1 MKSLCVKFA
10 SMLSVACAA
19 SLMSPLVLAES
30 PTFDVSGQWALRYE
44 NITNPLFPTTDDR
57 FNQHNQRLS
66 SKLQVKTVMK
76 WSQFEL
82 LGELADSRVYLDND
96 DPTLG
101 RSQVNTLEP
110 VQFNFS
116 WLGNSQN
123 DGGLNM
129 QKLSVGRF
137 ILDFGSRRVISSGYF
152 RNAMNTFDGVVSE
165 WQWNDWN
172 VNAVYL
178 LPVTRLPGDAA
189 SIDANER
196 GFDKSYSE
204 RAMYGVYASSADKT
218 WQLQTY
224 WFDEE
229 DGPDLNTANR
239 EFLTVS
245 AHYTLPKDTKWRAD
259 AEVIVQSG
267 TRHQSTSPSDVTE
280 IDHQAWLFHGAFGQM
295 VTDTTSLQAI
305 VDLISGD
312 NDSNDGKNTN
322 FDALYAVRR
331 FDFGPTEVY
340 RTMPRRNLVSLGLK
354 MVSKFTKKDNLLI
367 RYLNFSYQKT
377 PVGGESE
384 IGNQIEFRWRHQLLP
399 KFRLEFGGAYM
410 AKGDAF
416 AQGDYP
422 DDTVYG
428 YTAFLLK
435 F

>member
-1 MKSLCVKFA
+1 MKSLYVKFA

-57 FNQHNQRLS
+57 FHQHNQRLS

-116 WLGNSQN
+116 WLGDSQD

-204 RAMYGVYASSADKT
+204 RAIYG
-218 WQLQTY
+218 
-224 WFDEE
+224 
-229 DGPDLNTANR
+229 NR
-239 EFLTVS
+239 
-245 AHYTLPKDTKWRAD
+245 
-259 AEVIVQSG
+259 
-267 TRHQSTSPSDVTE
+267 SPRP
-280 IDHQAWLFHGAFGQM
+280 
-295 VTDTTSLQAI
+295 
-305 VDLISGD
+305 
-312 NDSNDGKNTN
+312 
-322 FDALYAVRR
+322 Y
-331 FDFGPTEVY
+331 
-340 RTMPRRNLVSLGLK
+340 
-354 MVSKFTKKDNLLI
+354 
-367 RYLNFSYQKT
+367 
-377 PVGGESE
+377 
-384 IGNQIEFRWRHQLLP
+384 
-399 KFRLEFGGAYM
+399 
-410 AKGDAF
+410 
-416 AQGDYP
+416 
-422 DDTVYG
+422 
-428 YTAFLLK
+428 
-435 F
+435 